1 MELCEMTDADKV
13 MNPQHFGRDPA
24 DIRIRIGIP
33 DHFWLKFWHWQRFL
47 LSEYTQSCGIRVTSD
62 WCHQLATVRCRC
74 VYCTWQ
80 LNHFQQ
86 VAKNSDFCL
95 PHLHSALVLG
105 VGGSC
110 WNIDIT
116 FGME

>member
-1 MELCEMTDADKV
+1 MTDADKV

-74 VYCTWQ
+74 
-80 LNHFQQ
+80 
-86 VAKNSDFCL
+86 L